1 MHRHKKSLIDQ
12 REVGLDTRS
21 FEEALRHATREAP
34 DVIMIGEIRDR
45 LTMQHTLANQAI
57 KRILNLFPE
66 DARRQ
71 ALLHLSLNLK
81 GVVAQRLMQGT
92 RGPLVPA
99 VEVMLQSPYVSD
111 LSLKRQVDLIKEA
124 MAKSNE
130 LGMQTI
136 DQSLYELYKAGEI
149 TLDRALENAGSKTDL
164 SLRIRLTS
172 GRLPDTASFQVM
184 G

>member
-1 MHRHKKSLIDQ
+1 
-12 REVGLDTRS
+12 
-21 FEEALRHATREAP
+21 
-34 DVIMIGEIRDR
+34 
-45 LTMQHTLANQAI
+45 
-57 KRILNLFPE
+57 
-66 DARRQ
+66 
-71 ALLHLSLNLK
+71 LK